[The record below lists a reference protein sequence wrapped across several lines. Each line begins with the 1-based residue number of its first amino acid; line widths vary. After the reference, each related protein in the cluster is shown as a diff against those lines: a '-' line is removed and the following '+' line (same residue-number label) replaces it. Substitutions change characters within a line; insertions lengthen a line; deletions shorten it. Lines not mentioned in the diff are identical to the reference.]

1 MHLHPK
7 AHHVTP
13 SPEPTSRSTPVSF
26 NDPDEVIY
34 VQEFFHLVDM
44 RHLTVMI
51 ADMLCRLTA
60 HNDQIPLTS
69 ANLTRFHSR
78 APPDISVYEYLRRI
92 VKYTSLE
99 RACLLMI
106 LIYIDRVCERVRTF
120 TISSLTVHRFIITA
134 VTLAAKAVCDS
145 YCTNTHYAKVGGLST
160 QELNSLE
167 VAFLELI
174 DWRVA
179 VEGAV
184 LQRYYVNL
192 VRQHSRFDIMT
203 GQATLPTPHGHH
215 ELQQASATS
224 PSSPSTGSALPQ
236 GSSAS
241 YASGQQQ
248 QPQADGD
255 ENAENQ
261 DDSDAQYEG
270 QDAAG
275 EDGVQAAYEEQDYAA
290 LLQDQWVPQ
299 DEGQ

>member
-192 VRQHSRFDIMT
+192 VRQHSRFDIMP

-215 ELQQASATS
+215 ELQQATTS
-224 PSSPSTGSALPQ
+224 PLSPSTSGAPPPPPPQ
-236 GSSAS
+236 DTAGHQGGEDDTEDLEDNELQ
-241 YASGQQQ
+241 Y
-248 QPQADGD
+248 DGH
-255 ENAENQ
+255 EP
-261 DDSDAQYEG
+261 
-270 QDAAG
+270 AG
-275 EDGVQAAYEEQDYAA
+275 EEGVQVVYEEQDYAA

-299 DEGQ
+299 DEVQ

>member
-13 SPEPTSRSTPVSF
+13 SPEPASRSTPVSL

-44 RHLTVMI
+44 RHLTIMI

-92 VKYTSLE
+92 VKFTSLE

-192 VRQHSRFDIMT
+192 VRQHSRFDIMP
-203 GQATLPTPHGHH
+203 GQATLPTPHGHTH
-215 ELQQASATS
+215 HLQLQQQAAAS
-224 PSSPSTGSALPQ
+224 PSSPSTESLPPH
-236 GSSAS
+236 GMVAHPP
-241 YASGQQQ
+241 GQQEGMDDAEDQ
-248 QPQADGD
+248 EDEELAYDGV
-255 ENAENQ
+255 
-261 DDSDAQYEG
+261 
-270 QDAAG
+270 DAAG
-275 EDGVQAAYEEQDYAA
+275 DGVQVVYEEQDYAA

-299 DEGQ
+299 DEVQ